1 MLVTTLIFP
10 HLTHL
15 ALDGRRSI
23 SLPKPDSPLFVG
35 ERFIDRSFGKHISL
49 SWVSTSH
56 STGNLVVDAA
66 MVEADWGVFGYAIV
80 NVYPTICTRLYA
92 MVIGVVFV
100 VFILVG

>member
-1 MLVTTLIFP
+1 MLITLIFP

-49 SWVSTSH
+49 SRVSTSH
-56 STGNLVVDAA
+56 GTGNLVV
-66 MVEADWGVFGYAIV
+66 MQPW
-80 NVYPTICTRLYA
+80 
-92 MVIGVVFV
+92 
-100 VFILVG
+100 